1 MGNFN
6 IVSATSLVT
15 GQPEDVSPIL
25 ANFQAIQAILNG
37 GIDDTNI
44 AAAAGI
50 SLAKTT
56 PKITTST
63 WLAGPPA
70 LPANNDIWI
79 ATSVEG
85 TASRWTFQYEAASL
99 SWKFIGGPKFYGT
112 QGSAVNIGGASVWTN
127 VVGSSIIV
135 RRGGIWSVGATF
147 DIFNLSASPSA
158 ITSSLYKNSAIAGN
172 GLSFAVPMNVANGI
186 QSQVTIPEHTESFA
200 ALDTVGMMGFTTV
213 ANVNLAPGT
222 WWIQPVSIT

>member
-1 MGNFN
+1 
-6 IVSATSLVT
+6 
-15 GQPEDVSPIL
+15 
-25 ANFQAIQAILNG
+25 
-37 GIDDTNI
+37 
-44 AAAAGI
+44 
-50 SLAKTT
+50 
-56 PKITTST
+56 
-63 WLAGPPA
+63 
-70 LPANNDIWI
+70 
-79 ATSVEG
+79 
-85 TASRWTFQYEAASL
+85 
-99 SWKFIGGPKFYGT
+99 
-112 QGSAVNIGGASVWTN
+112 
-127 VVGSSIIV
+127 VGSSIIV